1 MLGRSAR
8 REGVAAGDG
17 VGPGK
22 EKLMPVQEV
31 SRPQEFIAPNAI
43 HERMRRRIARVGLL
57 VAVVFTLLT
66 ALVIFLICACASLR

>member
-1 MLGRSAR
+1 
-8 REGVAAGDG
+8 
-17 VGPGK
+17 
-22 EKLMPVQEV
+22 MPVQEV
-31 SRPQEFIAPNAI
+31 SRPREYIAPNAI